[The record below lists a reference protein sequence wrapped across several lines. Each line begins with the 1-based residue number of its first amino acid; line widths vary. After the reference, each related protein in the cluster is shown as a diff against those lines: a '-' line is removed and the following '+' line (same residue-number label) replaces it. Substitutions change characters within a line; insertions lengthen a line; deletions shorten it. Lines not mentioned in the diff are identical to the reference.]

1 MTEGTSRLLRILEPA
16 MLLAVPAVLLLCAFA
31 ELELTAA
38 LTLVTVVLSLLPF
51 FLRFESQKPRP
62 RDIMPIVV
70 LAAIAAVGRIV
81 FAPFPNF
88 KPVTAIVM
96 VGGICFG
103 RQSGFLTGALAAL
116 GSNLF
121 FGQGPWTPW
130 QMYAWGL
137 IGFMAGLLAEKGAF
151 RHSVFVYL
159 FGFLSAMAYGVILDS
174 WYVVGFVHPL
184 TWQSALA
191 GYLAGMPFN
200 LSHAVAT
207 VVFLLP
213 IYRPWCR
220 KIRRIQKK
228 YGMAGL

>member
-1 MTEGTSRLLRILEPA
+1 MAERTDKLLKILEPV
-16 MLLAVPAVLLLCAFA
+16 MLLSVPAVLFLCACL
-31 ELELTAA
+31 ELEFTAA
-38 LTLVTVVLSLLPF
+38 LTLLTVMFSLFPF
-51 FLRFESQKPRP
+51 FLRFEGQKPRP

-70 LAAIAAVGRIV
+70 LAAIAAVGRII
-81 FAPFPNF
+81 FAPFPGF

-96 VGGICFG
+96 VSGICFG

-137 IGFMAGLLAEKGAF
+137 IGFGAGLLAERGAF
-151 RHSVFVYL
+151 RRPLFVYL
-159 FGFLSAMAYGVILDS
+159 YGFAAAMAYGVILDS
-174 WYVVGFVHPL
+174 WYVVGFIHPL
-184 TWQSALA
+184 TWQSMLA
-191 GYLAGMPFN
+191 GYSAGLLFN

-213 IYRPWCR
+213 IYQPWCK

-228 YGMAGL
+228 YGMAQL